1 MGLSTFGR
9 TLAAA
14 LLLLGAPLTSFAAN
28 TGLTIQPVKAS
39 HELEAGSSLEGT
51 ILLTNASDEAIQVE
65 LSVEDFIPLA
75 GGDSIQFVSRA
86 PGVTT
91 VRDWITVGE
100 SDTFVFEK
108 GESKKIPYTIAAPPD
123 AEPGSHFGV
132 IFFKATRLE
141 DATAQLKVGTQ
152 VGMLVFVTVP
162 GDFVQSGEI
171 GSFSAPLFVQTPPV
185 SFSLDFKNTGTVHFE
200 PKGTITITNMFGNVV
215 GEVPISGQVV
225 LPTGVRTMGFSW
237 DTKGI
242 LLGAYTARAV
252 VYDGENNELTSN
264 ETTFYAF
271 PLWYALGFVASV
283 LVLFFLFTFIRSRV
297 SFSVSIK

>member
-1 MGLSTFGR
+1 MASSTVR
-9 TLAAA
+9 RLIAAA
-14 LLLLGAPLTSFAAN
+14 LILLSAPLSSFAAN

-39 HELEAGSSLEGT
+39 HELPAGQNLEGT

-65 LSVEDFIPLA
+65 VSIEDFIPLA
-75 GGDSIQFVSRA
+75 GGDTIQFVSRA

-100 SDTFVFEK
+100 SNTFVFEK
-108 GESKKIPYTIAAPPD
+108 GESKKIPYTIAAPAD

-141 DATAQLKVGTQ
+141 DAAAQLKVGTQ

-171 GSFSAPLFVQTPPV
+171 GSFTAPLFVQKAPV
-185 SFSLDFKNTGTVHFE
+185 SFNLDFTNTGTVHFE

-215 GEVPISGQVV
+215 GEVPIAGQVV
-225 LPTGVRTMGFSW
+225 LPTGVRTMSFSW

-252 VYDGENNELTSN
+252 VYDGEQKELTSN

-271 PLWYALGFVASV
+271 PLWYTLAFLGSV
-283 LVLFFLFTFIRSRV
+283 LLLFFIFNFIRKRV

>member
-1 MGLSTFGR
+1 MR
-9 TLAAA
+9 NTLTSILLIGA
-14 LLLLGAPLTSFAAN
+14 LLLPSVFPVYAAN

-39 HELEAGSSLEGT
+39 HEIEAGSSKSGV
-51 ILLTNASDEAIQVE
+51 ILLSNASDEKIQVE
-65 LSVEDFIPLA
+65 VKIEDFIPLA

-91 VRDWITVGE
+91 VRDWITVEGGT
-100 SDTFVFEK
+100 TFTFDK
-108 GESKKIPYTIAAPPD
+108 GESKQIPYTINAPEN

-141 DATAQLKVGTQ
+141 DVEAQLKVGTQ

-162 GDFVQSGEI
+162 GDFKQSGRI
-171 GSFSAPLFVQTPPV
+171 VDFTGPAFVQKTPV
-185 SFSLDFKNTGTVHFE
+185 NFEMTFENTGTVHFE
-200 PKGTITITNMFGNVV
+200 PKGLITIKNMFGNTV

-225 LPTGVRTMGFSW
+225 LPTGTRAMKFAW
-237 DTKGI
+237 DTKGL
-242 LLGAYTARAV
+242 LLGSYTAYAV
-252 VYDGENNELTSN
+252 VKDGEGNELTTN

-283 LVLFFLFTFIRSRV
+283 LVLFFLFRFLKSKVKISI
-297 SFSVSIK
+297 SVK